1 MGSNYYPEE
10 LVDVWCHKK
19 KVQAG
24 PQWCQSIPC
33 LDQAA
38 YERFIP
44 GMDKLY
50 CVDIANNVFCLR
62 NTVQSITNDLVIE
75 ICEK

>member
-1 MGSNYYPEE
+1 MGSDYYPEE

-24 PQWCQSIPC
+24 PQWCQSIPR

-38 YERFIP
+38 YERFIS

-62 NTVQSITNDLVIE
+62 NTIQSITNDLVIE
-75 ICEK
+75 HW